1 MEPKVLAGR
10 YQISRELA
18 RGGMGVVYKARQISA
33 GSDIASKLV
42 VSNGASSELGRISGV
57 IWGTSIDELASRGP
71 AVLEQ
76 VIPNESGS
84 HLVDFATTP
93 LLYLLLLSFPDR
105 AREHWCAR
113 PGTKRWYRRDPDPG

>member
-1 MEPKVLAGR
+1 MTEIEGYRDLEVTGR
-10 YQISRELA
+10 SGFA
-18 RGGMGVVYKARQISA
+18 VVYKARQISA

-84 HLVDFATTP
+84 HLVDFATTTDQIVLANTGVHDQAP
-93 LLYLLLLSFPDR
+93 NAGIAEILLQVEETSDN
-105 AREHWCAR
+105 
-113 PGTKRWYRRDPDPG
+113 